1 MAYWFSPIKNLFYIL
16 SPLLFA
22 VFAIPVFYTSIAEL
36 LVFWFPMFL
45 LSDISLHIISGRS
58 ISSKWS
64 GIYEISVMP
73 HLLIPIIKES
83 LGISMS
89 KFKVTDK
96 TAISGKRARDF
107 RAMIPFLVFMALS
120 IAGIVR
126 VCVGITLS
134 TFIQQIVILFWLL
147 RNLYFLILAIFIID
161 GRDSSGEP
169 VRVIDAEP
177 ITLDIKGRI
186 FEGITT
192 RLNEH
197 RIRLMLDDFEGVRIG
212 DAATVQIYG
221 DTTSAKRSG
230 VIIDA

>member
-1 MAYWFSPIKNLFYIL
+1 
-16 SPLLFA
+16 
-22 VFAIPVFYTSIAEL
+22 
-36 LVFWFPMFL
+36 
-45 LSDISLHIISGRS
+45 
-58 ISSKWS
+58 
-64 GIYEISVMP
+64 MP

-221 DTTSAKRSG
+221 DTTSAKLSG
-230 VIIDA
+230 VIIDAQQLRRSNTGVYELEILDYCGQEMEYLQIIYDRLPTLPMERTRDFGIATTLWRNIAGRIRRPDA